1 MLDAELASKAVPGE
15 SCTIPA
21 DVLTELVAQGDG
33 FGDAF
38 ARVGSKVTVS
48 TESTVV
54 PDSDDI
60 DIQWCTDFSR
70 QVSTESTVVPDS
82 EKSYEESELVSAV
95 RSAMGNLSEEPR
107 TPVVVT
113 SANAGQWKS
122 PSETLILALRMR
134 QGARSFTLEGQ
145 ATAPLPALQPTRP
158 ASAKVQTNVRSPKA
172 PDWNS
177 PLETLIIL
185 DWDDTLCPTSSC
197 KHIVQTARMSP
208 MENEMLEVHEAAVI
222 DFLKR
227 ASKLGHCVIVTMA
240 VTTWVTQCIAKLMP
254 RVGDLLQAL
263 QIEVV
268 SARESFVQRLRRSA
282 CSDDRDPNQY
292 LKTKAMQRVIKQFYK
307 RGGRQRMGMNTSR
320 AAPWKHITSIGDAD
334 GERFALQDL
343 VFQSQWSE
351 CRCKTLLLLDTP
363 SLGELTREVRYL
375 TAALPA
381 LIARDGD
388 LHVDMNVNDE
398 LVGLVE
404 AVETGQTPHVVEM
417 ALDLD
422 VLSPTACT
430 VLSTASID
438 DARFQP

>member
-1 MLDAELASKAVPGE
+1 MPDAELASKAVPGE
-15 SCTIPA
+15 SCAIPA
-21 DVLTELVAQGDG
+21 DALTEFVVQGVG

-38 ARVGSKVTVS
+38 ARIGSKATVS

-60 DIQWCTDFSR
+60 DIQWGSD
-70 QVSTESTVVPDS
+70 
-82 EKSYEESELVSAV
+82 KSDEESDLVSAV
-95 RSAMGNLSEEPR
+95 RSAMGNLGEEPR
-107 TPVVVT
+107 TPVAVT
-113 SANAGQWKS
+113 SANAEQWKS

-134 QGARSFTLEGQ
+134 QAARPTTFTLERQ
-145 ATAPLPALQPTRP
+145 PTAPVSALQPTRP
-158 ASAKVQTNVRSPKA
+158 VSAKIQTKVRSPKA

-177 PLETLIIL
+177 PLETLIFL

-208 MENEMLEVHEAAVI
+208 MEIEMLDVHEVAVI

-254 RVGDLLQAL
+254 RVGDLLQEL

-307 RGGRQRMGMNTSR
+307 RGGRQRMGMTTSR
-320 AAPWKHITSIGDAD
+320 AAPWKHIISIGDAD

-363 SLGELTREVRYL
+363 SLGELTKEVRYL

-404 AVETGQTPHVVEM
+404 AVETGQTPHVVQM

-422 VLSPTACT
+422 VL
-430 VLSTASID
+430 
-438 DARFQP
+438 